1 MSEVTNE
8 NGVNYTGNEGTVQDG
23 IENAFSDLISEY
35 FEDGNTTENAGKIQ
49 SGKVLDWDSVSNGQ
63 LYTNLA
69 GTETGYGDDS
79 SYWDAP
85 IYNTVTGETTGAV
98 GETTVTGTVED
109 YGTAYNGT
117 ETNIANGITNE
128 TIAKNAYGV
137 ITVNGD
143 LLKGVNSEGVIENTV
158 NTVTTAETTGTVGTV
173 ADTTVTTGTV
183 GTEFKLTQANLPA
196 KIGFWTKVRNF
207 FMSDSKISY
216 SVEQAGTPNTGLWNK
231 VQNFFSFGKNK

>member
-1 MSEVTNE
+1 MSELTNE
-8 NGVNYTGNEGTVQDG
+8 NGLNYTGNEGTVQDG

-35 FEDGNTTENAGKIQ
+35 FEEGTTVENTGKIE

-79 SYWDAP
+79 SYWDTP
-85 IYNTVTGETTGAV
+85 IYNTVTGEATGVA
-98 GETTVTGTVED
+98 GETTVAGAVED
-109 YGTAYNGT
+109 YGTAYNGN
-117 ETNIANGITNE
+117 ETNITNGITGE

-143 LLKGVNSEGVIENTV
+143 LLKGVNSDGVIENAVSTGS
-158 NTVTTAETTGTVGTV
+158 TTGTTGTIGET
-173 ADTTVTTGTV
+173 AGTTGTV